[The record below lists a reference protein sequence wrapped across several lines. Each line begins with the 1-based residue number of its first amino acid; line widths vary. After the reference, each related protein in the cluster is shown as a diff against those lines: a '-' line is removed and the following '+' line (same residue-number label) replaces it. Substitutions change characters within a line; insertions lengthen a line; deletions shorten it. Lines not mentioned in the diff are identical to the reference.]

1 MLFPF
6 PFNGYPYTDAHE
18 INLDVWIKKL
28 KVLEYWRRDVVDPFI
43 ESITDWKENT
53 VDPFITT
60 ITNWKDNTVDPFI
73 TTITNWKNNT
83 VDPFI
88 TDIGGRMTT
97 AEGNITYLQTNKQDK
112 LTAGTNIEITAANVI
127 NNTYTL
133 PNASTSTAGGIRT
146 YWDSVNSTLYI
157 TDNGTDPTPSP

>member
-18 INLDVWIKKL
+18 INLDIWIKKL
-28 KVLEYWRRDVVDPFI
+28 KILEYWRRDVVDPFI
-43 ESITDWKENT
+43 ELITDWKENK
-53 VDPFITT
+53 VDPFIDSFTD
-60 ITNWKDNTVDPFI
+60 WR
-73 TTITNWKNNT
+73 NNT

-88 TDIGGRMTT
+88 TDIGDRMTT
-97 AEGNITYLQTNKQDK
+97 AEGNITDLQTNKQDK

-146 YWDSVNSTLYI
+146 YWDSGSSTLYI
-157 TDNGTDPTPSP
+157 TDNGTDPTPTP